1 MTNTTV
7 KLRFRIGYFQD
18 QTMSM
23 IVRANDQVVLDCE
36 KFNTNH
42 YDLEFQCSLPMLV
55 EFEINGKLPNDT
67 QVDSNGNIVQDK
79 FIAVES
85 MSVDGIWIKRWMLES
100 RIFESAYGKTNYF
113 GQNGIVQFQ
122 IPYSDIMQFWL
133 DTVTVDD

>member
-1 MTNTTV
+1 
-7 KLRFRIGYFQD
+7 
-18 QTMSM
+18 
-23 IVRANDQVVLDCE
+23 
-36 KFNTNH
+36 
-42 YDLEFQCSLPMLV
+42 MLV